1 MKGNELK
8 ALQKNCL
15 QIAYLIQKNIDAY
28 DDDLAETYSAI
39 IDELNSLN
47 LFIGNVLEK
56 EKK

>member
-1 MKGNELK
+1 MKHDELTT
-8 ALQKNCL
+8 LQKYCL
-15 QIAYLIQKNIDAY
+15 SLWYLIQKNIDAY

>member
-15 QIAYLIQKNIDAY
+15 LIAYLIQKNIDAY

-39 IDELNSLN
+39 VDELTSLN
-47 LFIGNVLEK
+47 LFIGQVLEK

>member
-1 MKGNELK
+1 MKHDELT
-8 ALQKNCL
+8 ALQKYCL
-15 QIAYLIQKNIDAY
+15 DLWYLIQKNIDAY